1 MGLIGESYV
10 LSRADKPGLAYAP
23 IQTPHGQLLQGANDE
38 KQNNDDE
45 VVLS

>member
-23 IQTPHGQLLQGANDE
+23 IQTPHEHLLQGANDDE
-38 KQNNDDE
+38 QNNDDE
-45 VVLS
+45 DLLS